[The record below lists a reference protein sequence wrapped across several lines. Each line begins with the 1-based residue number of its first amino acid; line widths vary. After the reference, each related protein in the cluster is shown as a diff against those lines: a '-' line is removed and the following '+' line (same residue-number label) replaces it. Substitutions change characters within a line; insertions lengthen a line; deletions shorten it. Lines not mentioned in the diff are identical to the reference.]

1 VSPRKAGERLS
12 ERHPYPKPA
21 GAVPAG
27 RRAALIAKR
36 ALDIALAGGA
46 LLALAPLLA
55 VIALAVWA
63 TAGRPILF
71 RQVRPGRGT
80 ALFTLLKFRSM
91 RAPAPG
97 EVWLTSSEQRLSP
110 FGRFLR
116 TTSLDEL
123 PELWNVLVGDMSL
136 VGPRPLLPE
145 YLPEYSPDEQRRHT
159 VRPGLTG
166 WAVVNGRNS
175 LPFRERLQL
184 DVWYVEHWSLGL
196 DLRILALTA
205 WHVVRR
211 TGTAPV
217 EDSAALG
224 FPLARLAGGTAAAPA
239 RPGEAPR
246 TDGRSPDLGEPA
258 LPSAPP

>member
-1 VSPRKAGERLS
+1 LS
-12 ERHPYPKPA
+12 ERHPHLKPA
-21 GAVPAG
+21 GSTPGA
-27 RRAALIAKR
+27 RRAGLAAKR
-36 ALDIALAGGA
+36 ALDLALAAGA

-55 VIALAVWA
+55 AIALAVWA
-63 TAGRPILF
+63 TEGRPILF
-71 RQVRPGRGT
+71 RQVRPGR
-80 ALFTLLKFRSM
+80 AARLFTLLKFRSM
-91 RAPAPG
+91 RAPEAG
-97 EVWLTSSEQRLSP
+97 EVWFTSSEQRLSR
-110 FGRFLR
+110 FGRFIR

-145 YLPEYSPDEQRRHT
+145 YLPEYTPAEQRRHT

-175 LPFRERLQL
+175 LPFRERLRL
-184 DVWYVEHWSLGL
+184 DVWYVDHWSLGL

-211 TGTAPV
+211 TGTSPV

-224 FPLARLAGGTAAAPA
+224 FPLSRLAVGAATAPA
-239 RPGEAPR
+239 RSRDASSTVGGNPV
-246 TDGRSPDLGEPA
+246 LGGPA

>member
-1 VSPRKAGERLS
+1 MS
-12 ERHPYPKPA
+12 ERHRYPKA
-21 GAVPAG
+21 ASAVLTG
-27 RRAALIAKR
+27 RRAGLIAKR

-71 RQVRPGRGT
+71 RQVRPGRD
-80 ALFTLLKFRSM
+80 ASLFTLLKFRSM
-91 RAPAPG
+91 RAPRSG
-97 EVWLTSSEQRLSP
+97 EVWFTSCEQRLSP

-123 PELWNVLVGDMSL
+123 PELWNVLMGDMSL

-145 YLPEYSPDEQRRHT
+145 YLPEYTPGEQRRHT

-166 WAVVNGRNS
+166 WAVVNGRNT
-175 LPFRERLQL
+175 LPFRERLRL
-184 DVWYVEHWSLGL
+184 DVWYVDHWSLGL
-196 DLRILALTA
+196 DLHILARTA

-211 TGTAPV
+211 TGTSSV

-224 FPLARLAGGTAAAPA
+224 FPLARLAGGTAPAPA
-239 RPGEAPR
+239 RPGE
-246 TDGRSPDLGEPA
+246 TSIIDGGTHDLGGPA
-258 LPSAPP
+258 LPGAPP